1 MDYSAFCLLWITL
14 LWTWLYK
21 YLFKSLPSLLFNT
34 YPEVEIL
41 DHMVTLCLI
50 LGRTPRLLNT
60 KCFKKKKYIYIYIYI
75 CICINQREKK
85 FILMRKSESVKWPD
99 LLELWKSQIKAV
111 RKWKKLSYWERE
123 CRGALSPEQ
132 ILQPLD
138 AGAGRK
144 ERWGQEGGE
153 GDLWSACRGC
163 S

>member
-1 MDYSAFCLLWITL
+1 MDYSTFCLLWITL

-41 DHMVTLCLI
+41 DRMVTVCLI

-60 KCFKKKKYIYIYIYI
+60 KWLYIYIYIYI
-75 CICINQREKK
+75 FNHREKK

-99 LLELWKSQIKAV
+99 LLELWKSQIKAI
-111 RKWKKLSYWERE
+111 RKRKNLSYWERE
-123 CRGALSPEQ
+123 FRGALSLEQ

-144 ERWGQEGGE
+144 ERWGQEGEE